1 MVFGAF
7 SSFLHFFH
15 FLLLLP
21 HLPPSLPLSPSLPPP
36 FLLLPPSF
44 LSLFISVALS
54 PSSLEFYILQSP
66 RCHYVCV
73 SLPRPLSALSLFR
86 PFLPRSFLYCPFH
99 SSLFFSRPS
108 VSFSL
113 SLLPPSLPLI
123 SLSLCRTS
131 LSCTSF
137 VISLS
142 PSHFSLDHPLSLPHL
157 EFMFPNSQGA
167 ASSSVSSFPHSA
179 RMYVHP

>member
-21 HLPPSLPLSPSLPPP
+21 HLPPSLPLSLSLPPP

-54 PSSLEFYILQSP
+54 PSSLGFYILQSP

-73 SLPRPLSALSLFR
+73 SLSRPLSALSLFR

-113 SLLPPSLPLI
+113 LPPSLPLI
-123 SLSLCRTS
+123 SPSLCRTY
-131 LSCTSF
+131 LPCTSF
-137 VISLS
+137 VISPS
-142 PSHFSLDHPLSLPHL
+142 PSHFSLGLFLSLSTPPGIL
-157 EFMFPNSQGA
+157 YSPIPKAPLPPQCPPSPIA
-167 ASSSVSSFPHSA
+167 
-179 RMYVHP
+179 